1 MKPNQ
6 YKGRPLLNS
15 TFSVFSI
22 LSLLC
27 MNAQFQNMFKKVK
40 AVIIDFEFIVSTYDE
55 EIYE

>member
-6 YKGRPLLNS
+6 YKGRPLLNC

-27 MNAQFQNMFKKVK
+27 MKAQFQNMFKKMK
-40 AVIIDFEFIVSTYDE
+40 AVIDFEFIDSSYDV
-55 EIYE
+55 EIYD